1 MGFPFV
7 DAVKGEPVVGGANA
21 RRFIWQSRQGA
32 VSIVIIEGYQER
44 AIGEDDPRQQPR
56 RRVVV
61 AHSLKPRTAHRPE
74 ASAVSGERALP
85 DMAQGL
91 EAVTVDRD
99 IPV

>member
-1 MGFPFV
+1 
-7 DAVKGEPVVGGANA
+7 
-21 RRFIWQSRQGA
+21 
-32 VSIVIIEGYQER
+32 
-44 AIGEDDPRQQPR
+44 
-56 RRVVV
+56 VV